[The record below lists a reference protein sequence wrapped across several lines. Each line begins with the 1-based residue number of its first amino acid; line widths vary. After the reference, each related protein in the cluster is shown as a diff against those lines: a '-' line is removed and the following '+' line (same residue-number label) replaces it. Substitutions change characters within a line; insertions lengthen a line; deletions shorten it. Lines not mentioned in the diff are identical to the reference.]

1 MARFVNDEELA
12 RVVAQLRRE
21 GRSVVFTNGA
31 FDLLHVG
38 HIRYLQAAARE
49 GDVLIVALNSD
60 ESVRAL
66 KGERR
71 PVMPLDERL
80 EMIAAI
86 ECVDYVTSFPE
97 TDVSRLLLLLKPDVH
112 AKGTDY
118 TVNTVPEIETVRAYG
133 GRVAIVGDA
142 KEHNTTDILARNR
155 GGKADGCPSPCPP
168 KGRAGDAGSGS
179 CRGCFEPCKRAKP
192 IFTGCLWGFE
202 PYRQPYRRVYPKRT
216 AR

>member
-142 KEHNTTDILARNR
+142 KEHNTTDILARIR
-155 GGKADGCPSPCPP
+155 GGKADG
-168 KGRAGDAGSGS
+168 
-179 CRGCFEPCKRAKP
+179 
-192 IFTGCLWGFE
+192 
-202 PYRQPYRRVYPKRT
+202 
-216 AR
+216 